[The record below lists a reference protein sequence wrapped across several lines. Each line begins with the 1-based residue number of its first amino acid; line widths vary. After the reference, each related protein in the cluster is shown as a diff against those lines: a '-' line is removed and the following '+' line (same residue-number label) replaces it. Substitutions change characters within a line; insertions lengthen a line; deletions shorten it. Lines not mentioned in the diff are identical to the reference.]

1 MGGELICILGGGAK
15 HLWEGSKRRADT
27 PPIPPLSEGSNEDD
41 GKARD
46 Q

>member
-15 HLWEGSKRRADT
+15 PLWEGPKRRGI
-27 PPIPPLSEGSNEDD
+27 PPISPLSKGSNEDD